1 MELSNEVE
9 LEGLEVHGADGID
22 ETRPTVREYGSGE
35 KTVGFVAGSHGD
47 EKGPQELVEDVIE
60 SIEADVKVS
69 VINPANPSAAEDF
82 SRRTS
87 PRVQQNRADEADL
100 NRSWRTAKKFLD
112 GELEKQDIN
121 TTALIASRYL
131 DYLRE
136 NTDVVVDLHT
146 GTYPTRKAP
155 QFRYVRGDSVMEE
168 AAAKAGMEAVLET
181 KRDPGKGT
189 LRSTLFN
196 EIPAATVE
204 VGGAARPGDSSGFSE
219 EEEEKYS
226 SIIENLVRHFS
237 GGDPGEVETEVYTEI
252 EKVHAPVAG
261 VVKYEQ
267 ELGDEVEPGDTVA
280 VIEDYNGEKR
290 ETVTSDY
297 HGMLETVNI
306 GSGRNVN
313 EGNRIFNIA
322 VRQEIE

>member
-9 LEGLEVHGADGID
+9 LEGLEVHGADGVD

-35 KTVGFVAGSHGD
+35 KTVGFVTGSHGD
-47 EKGPQELVEDVIE
+47 EKGPQELVNEVMD
-60 SIEADVKVS
+60 SIDADVRVS

-100 NRSWRTAKKFLD
+100 NRSWMTAKKFLD

-136 NTDVVVDLHT
+136 NVDIVVDLHT

-155 QFRYVRGDSVMEE
+155 QFRYIQGDEVMTE
-168 AAAKAGMEAVLET
+168 AATKAGVEAVLET
-181 KRDPGKGT
+181 KHDPGKGT
-189 LRSTLFN
+189 LRSTLFDDN
-196 EIPAATVE
+196 KPAGTVE
-204 VGGAARPGDSSGFSE
+204 VGGAARPGDRSGFSE

-237 GGDPGEVETEVYTEI
+237 GEEMEEVETEKYTDI
-252 EKVHAPVAG
+252 EKVHAPSAG
-261 VVKYEQ
+261 IVRYRQ
-267 ELGDEVEPGDTVA
+267 DLGSEVEPGDTVA
-280 VIEDYNGEKR
+280 VIEDYDGEVR
-290 ETVTSDY
+290 EEVNAGY
-297 HGMLETVNI
+297 EGMLETVNT

-322 VRQEIE
+322 RREKE